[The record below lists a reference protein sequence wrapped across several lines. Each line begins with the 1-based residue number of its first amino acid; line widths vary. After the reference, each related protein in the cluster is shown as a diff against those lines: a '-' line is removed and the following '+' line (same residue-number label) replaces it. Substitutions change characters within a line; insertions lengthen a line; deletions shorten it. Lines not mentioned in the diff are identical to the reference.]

1 MKRIDIFREFLK
13 TIFGSTT
20 VKATGGKIYKSGNL
34 FSTCDFGDK
43 AREEYVSL
51 LKIAYLNKDP
61 QMQRPNYPPE
71 VFPRTESLQRFFVYL
86 KAYNGSLSLPDV
98 NDTYASTFAFKAA
111 ITILEAIFWK
121 TDSTNKFLIGNEDIS
136 ENFRKAL
143 GYIKDSLGAR
153 DIKAALNAIDATN
166 YKNYFYDTDYSNDNS
181 QYNYSLHIE
190 DLSVIPKVSRIIYPI
205 TLGIYIDPSKR
216 YDNNSPYIFNLV
228 TSSFTPFNKDNVQ
241 TVTTDELWLS
251 KPLSLVGIRY
261 FPLSFDY
268 VTHLDDATI
277 LNNYK
282 CANKYVLNQL
292 VIEKAVKQYTD
303 YMAPSIAEYEKSFVD
318 YLEDLIRRVLSLDL
332 KWLYDDS
339 KKKIEKCREEVEKIL
354 IGYPEVY
361 SYIDGCY
368 DEVIEKQLLTILHQ
382 AIIEI
387 TTFINNN
394 GKDIAGYANAHNC
407 EKHIKY
413 IKGIVYGNRFKE
425 LTDISEKLKAIPSK
439 EPHSIYECYY
449 YTSSNE
455 LYDLLNSIIKYKNYF
470 KKSKNSS

>member
-43 AREEYVSL
+43 AHEEYLNL
-51 LKIAYLNKDP
+51 LKIAYLNKNP

-71 VFPRTESLQRFFVYL
+71 AFPRTESIQRFFAYL
-86 KAYNGSLSLPDV
+86 KAYNDRLTLPDV
-98 NDTYASTFAFKAA
+98 NDTYANTFACKAA
-111 ITILEAIFWK
+111 ITILEAIFWNS
-121 TDSTNKFLIGNEDIS
+121 DSTDIFHIRNEDIS
-136 ENFRKAL
+136 GNIRKSL
-143 GYIKDSLGAR
+143 DDIKDALVAR
-153 DIKAALNAIDATN
+153 DIKAVFNAVDRDN
-166 YKNYFYDTDYSNDNS
+166 SKNYFYDTDYSNDNS
-181 QYNYSLHIE
+181 QYNYSLTVE
-190 DLSVIPKVSRIIYPI
+190 KWSVIPKVSRIIYPI
-205 TLGIYIDPSKR
+205 PLGIYIDPSKR
-216 YDNNSPYIFNLV
+216 YDNNSPYFFNLT
-228 TSSFTPFNKDNVQ
+228 TSSFTPFNKDNAQ
-241 TVTTDELWLS
+241 TVATDEFCLS

-282 CANKYVLNQL
+282 CANKHALNQL

-361 SYIDGCY
+361 SYIDGCS

-439 EPHSIYECYY
+439 EPHSLYERYY

-455 LYDLLNSIIKYKNYF
+455 LYDLLNSISAYKYYF
-470 KKSKNSS
+470 NKSKNST

>member
-51 LKIAYLNKDP
+51 LKIAYSNKDP
-61 QMQRPNYPPE
+61 QIQRPNYPPE
-71 VFPRTESLQRFFVYL
+71 AFPRTESIQRFFAYL
-86 KAYNGSLSLPDV
+86 KAYNDRLILPDV
-98 NDTYASTFAFKAA
+98 NDTYANTFACKAA
-111 ITILEAIFWK
+111 ITILEAIFWNS
-121 TDSTNKFLIGNEDIS
+121 DSTDIFHIRNEDIS
-136 ENFRKAL
+136 GNIRKSL
-143 GYIKDSLGAR
+143 DDIKDALVAR
-153 DIKAALNAIDATN
+153 DIKAVFNAVDRDN
-166 YKNYFYDTDYSNDNS
+166 SKNYFYDTDYSNDNS
-181 QYNYSLHIE
+181 QYNYSLTVE
-190 DLSVIPKVSRIIYPI
+190 KWSVIPKVSRIIYPI
-205 TLGIYIDPSKR
+205 SLGIYIDPSKR
-216 YDNNSPYIFNLV
+216 YDNNSPYFFNLT
-228 TSSFTPFNKDNVQ
+228 TSSFTPFNKDNAQ
-241 TVTTDELWLS
+241 TVATDEFCLS

-282 CANKYVLNQL
+282 CANKHALNQL
-292 VIEKAVKQYTD
+292 VIEKAVKQYKD
-303 YMAPSIAEYEKSFVD
+303 YMAPLIAEYEKSLVAYMD
-318 YLEDLIRRVLSLDL
+318 DLIKRILSLDL
-332 KWLYDDS
+332 KWLYNDS
-339 KKKIEKCREEVEKIL
+339 EKKIEKCREEVEKIL

-361 SYIDGCY
+361 SYIDGCAE
-368 DEVIEKQLLTILHQ
+368 DIIRKQLLAILHQ

-425 LTDISEKLKAIPSK
+425 LTDISENLKAIPNK
-439 EPHSIYECYY
+439 ELHSIYESYY

-455 LYDLLNSIIKYKNYF
+455 FNDLLNSISKYKDNF